1 MATIIKIKKSTGVAA
16 PTTLGTGELGYT
28 YGTGTTLN
36 LGDRLFI
43 GTGTETAG
51 VAANIEVI
59 GGKYFA
65 DKLDHTPG
73 TLTASSAILVDAS
86 SKIDQLLVDNLK
98 IDGNSITSEDTNGNI
113 NITPDGTGKSIVSNM
128 YTDTNTSLAEY
139 IEDLSGG
146 SIVGSTGITATYDD
160 TAGTT
165 TLTTTDVPNSAL
177 TNSSITVTDGANS
190 TAISL
195 GGTVTVSATAN
206 ETTISE
212 SGGTITVGLP
222 STVSGL
228 SGVSATNLT
237 GTLQTAAQ
245 PNVTSLGSLNGLT
258 IAATQTISMGSN
270 RVTNV
275 TNPTGDQDA
284 ATKSYVD
291 AVKTGLDVKDS
302 VRVASIG
309 SATLATAFSVGQTV
323 DGVALVLGDR
333 ILIKGQTTGSE
344 NGIYTV
350 NAAGVAPSRSTD
362 MDSNAEVSGGLFTF
376 VEEGTVNADSGW
388 VVTTNGTITLGTTSL
403 VFAQFSG
410 AGQITAGA
418 ALTKTGNTLDVAV
431 DGSSIEITT
440 DALNVKAG
448 GITNAMLAGS
458 IDMANKVTGIL
469 GIVNGGTG
477 ASSLT
482 ANRLMM
488 ANGTGAL
495 TVIGAGTQDQFLMSN
510 GASAPAFSDIDGG
523 TF

>member
-1 MATIIKIKKSTGVAA
+1 MTTIIKIKKSTGTSA
-16 PTTLGTGELGYT
+16 PTTLGTGELAYT
-28 YGTGTTLN
+28 YGTGTTAN
-36 LGDRLFI
+36 LGDRLFV

-65 DKLDHTPG
+65 DKLDHATG
-73 TLTASSAILVDAS
+73 TLTASSAILVDS
-86 SKIDQLLVDNLK
+86 NSKIDQLLVDNLK

-113 NITPDGTGKSIVSNM
+113 SITPNGTGKSIVSNM
-128 YTDTNTSLAEY
+128 YTDATTSLQEY
-139 IEDLSGG
+139 IEDVSGG
-146 SIVGSTGITATYDD
+146 TITAGTGITSVYDD
-160 TAGTT
+160 TSGTT
-165 TLTTTDVPNSAL
+165 TIATASVPNSSL
-177 TNSSITVTDGANS
+177 TNSSITVTDGTNS
-190 TAISL
+190 TNISL
-195 GGTVTVSATAN
+195 GGTLTVSATAN

-228 SGVSATNLT
+228 TSVSATNLT

-258 IAATQTISMGSN
+258 IAASQTISMGSN

-275 TNPTGDQDA
+275 TNPSNDQDA

-302 VRVASIG
+302 VRVATTVALPLTTGFIG
-309 SATLATAFSVGQTV
+309 GSVV
-323 DGVALVLGDR
+323 DGITLVIGDR
-333 ILIKGQTTGSE
+333 ILIKDQAVATE
-344 NGIYTV
+344 NGIYIVGTAV
-350 NAAGVAPSRSTD
+350 PIRSTD

-376 VEEGTVNADSGW
+376 VEEGAVNADSGW
-388 VVTTNGTITLGTTSL
+388 VVTTNGSIILGSTALS
-403 VFAQFSG
+403 FSQFSG
-410 AGQITAGA
+410 AGQVSAGA
-418 ALTKTGNTLDVAV
+418 ALTKSGNTLDVAV
-431 DGSSIEITT
+431 DNSSIEIVI
-440 DALNVKAG
+440 DKLNVKAG

-458 IDMANKVTGIL
+458 IDIASKVTGIL
-469 GIVNGGTG
+469 GVSNGGTG
-477 ASSLT
+477 VSSFT

-495 TVIGAGTQDQFLMSN
+495 TVLGAGTAGQFMMSN
-510 GASAPAFSDIDGG
+510 GASAPVFSDIDGG

>member
-16 PTTLGTGELGYT
+16 PAALGTGELGYT
-28 YGTGTTLN
+28 YGTGTAVN
-36 LGDRLFI
+36 LGDRLFV
-43 GTGTETAG
+43 GTGTETDG
-51 VAANIEVI
+51 VAANIDVI

-65 DKLDHTPG
+65 DKLDHATG
-73 TLTASSAILVDAS
+73 TLTASSAILVDAN

-98 IDGNSITSEDTNGNI
+98 LDGNTITSEDPNGNI
-113 NITPDGTGKSIVSNM
+113 SITPDGTGKSIVSNM
-128 YTDTNTSLAEY
+128 YTDATTSLREY

-160 TAGTT
+160 GAGTT

-177 TNSSITVTDGANS
+177 TNSSISVTDGTNS

-228 SGVSATNLT
+228 TGVSATNLT

-245 PNVTSLGSLNGLT
+245 TNVTSLGSLNGLT
-258 IAATQTISMGSN
+258 IASTQTISMGSN

-275 TNPTGDQDA
+275 ANPTGDQDA

-309 SATLATAFSVGQTV
+309 PLPLVTAFSEGQVV
-323 DGVALVLGDR
+323 DGVTLVLGDR

-362 MDSNAEVSGGLFTF
+362 MDSDAEVSGGLFTF
-376 VEEGTVNADSGW
+376 VEEGTVNVDSGW
-388 VVTTNGTITLGTTSL
+388 VVTTNGTITLDTTAL
-403 VFAQFSG
+403 TFAQFSG

-418 ALTKTGNTLDVAV
+418 ALTKTGNTLDVVV
-431 DGSSIEITT
+431 DNSSIEVTT
-440 DALNVKAG
+440 DKLNVKAG

-458 IDMANKVTGIL
+458 IDIASKVTGVL
-469 GIVNGGTG
+469 SVVNGGTG

-495 TVIGAGTQDQFLMSN
+495 TVLGAGTAGQVMISN
-510 GASAPAFSDIDGG
+510 GAGAPAFADIDGG
-523 TF
+523 VF

>member
-28 YGTGTTLN
+28 YGTGTTGN
-36 LGDRLFI
+36 LGDRLFV

-51 VAANIEVI
+51 IAANIEVI
-59 GGKYFA
+59 GGKYFT
-65 DKLDHTPG
+65 DKLDHTTG

-86 SKIDQLLVDNLK
+86 SKIDQLLIDNLK
-98 IDGNSITSEDTNGNI
+98 LDGNAVTSENVDGNISITPN
-113 NITPDGTGKSIVSNM
+113 GTGKSIVSNM
-128 YTDTNTSLAEY
+128 YTDVNTSLQEY
-139 IEDLSGG
+139 IEDISGG
-146 SIVGSTGITATYDD
+146 TIAGTANEITATYDD
-160 TAGTT
+160 AAGTT
-165 TLTTTDVPNSAL
+165 TIGLA
-177 TNSSITVTDGANS
+177 S
-190 TAISL
+190 TI
-195 GGTVTVSATAN
+195 
-206 ETTISE
+206 
-212 SGGTITVGLP
+212 
-222 STVSGL
+222 SGL

-245 PNVTSLGSLNGLT
+245 PNVTSLGSLNGIT
-258 IAATQTISMGSN
+258 IASSQTISMGSN

-275 TNPTGDQDA
+275 ANPVNDYDS

-309 SATLATAFSVGQTV
+309 TLALATAFSEGQTV
-323 DGVALVLGDR
+323 DGVVLVLGDR
-333 ILIKGQTTGSE
+333 ILIKDQTIGSE

-350 NAAGVAPSRSTD
+350 NAAGVAPSRSAD
-362 MDSNAEVSGGLFTF
+362 MDINSEISGGVFTF
-376 VEEGTVNADSGW
+376 VEEGIVNADSGW
-388 VVTTNGTITLGTTSL
+388 VVTNNGSITLDTTAL
-403 VFAQFSG
+403 AFAQFSG

-418 ALTKTGNTLDVAV
+418 ALTKTGNTVDVAV
-431 DGSSIEITT
+431 DGSSIEVTT

-510 GASAPAFSDIDGG
+510 GTSAPAFADIDGG

>member
-1 MATIIKIKKSTGVAA
+1 MATIIKIKKSDQSLS
-16 PTTLGTGELGYT
+16 PTSLGTGELAYA
-28 YGTGTTLN
+28 YGTGSSSN
-36 LGDRLFI
+36 SGDRLFV
-43 GTGTETAG
+43 GTGNENNG
-51 VAANIEVI
+51 EAANINVI
-59 GGKYFA
+59 GGKYFT

-98 IDGNSITSEDTNGNI
+98 IDGNAITSEDSNGNI
-113 NITPDGTGKSIVSNM
+113 SITPAGTGKSIVSNM
-128 YTDTNTSLAEY
+128 YTDATTSLQEY
-139 IEDLSGG
+139 IEDVSGG
-146 SIVGSTGITATYDD
+146 TISNGNGISAVYDD

-165 TLTTTDVPNSAL
+165 T
-177 TNSSITVTDGANS
+177 
-190 TAISL
+190 ISL
-195 GGTVTVSATAN
+195 LNTITGLTSVSAT
-206 ETTISE
+206 
-212 SGGTITVGLP
+212 GF
-222 STVSGL
+222 
-228 SGVSATNLT
+228 T

-323 DGVALVLGDR
+323 DGVVLASGDR

-362 MDSNAEVSGGLFTF
+362 MDSNVEISGGVFTF

-388 VVTTNGTITLGTTSL
+388 VVTNNGSITLGTTAL
-403 VFAQFSG
+403 TFAQFSG
-410 AGQITAGA
+410 AGQISAGD
-418 ALTKTGNTLDVAV
+418 ALLKTGNTLDVRV
-431 DGSSIEITT
+431 DDSSIEVVT
-440 DALNVKAG
+440 DALQVKAL

-469 GIVNGGTG
+469 GVVNGGTG

-482 ANRLMM
+482 SNRLMM
-488 ANGTGAL
+488 ANGTGAI

-510 GASAPAFSDIDGG
+510 GTSAPAFSDIDGG